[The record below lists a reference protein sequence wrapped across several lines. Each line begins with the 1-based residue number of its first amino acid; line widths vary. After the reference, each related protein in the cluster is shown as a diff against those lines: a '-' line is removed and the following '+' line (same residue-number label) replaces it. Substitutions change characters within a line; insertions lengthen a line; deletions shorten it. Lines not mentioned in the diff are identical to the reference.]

1 MLDKRQGPRPHLRA
15 LHLRKPPRR
24 PQEGGIDVTN
34 NDRCNNGHSEVQ
46 HKIMQLTEDIMIA
59 SVMSLASEVQ
69 TGRTDP
75 ASAGMI
81 SATMLFAS
89 ALETGLRAALLDP
102 IGAQIIID
110 HLNDRASSIGA
121 DLDEANRIIA
131 TDARQLLEA
140 AARL

>member
-1 MLDKRQGPRPHLRA
+1 
-15 LHLRKPPRR
+15 
-24 PQEGGIDVTN
+24 VTN

-110 HLNDRASSIGA
+110 HLNDMASSIGA